1 MEKGEEVIT
10 LKITLRAFE
19 EIYNMG
25 LIDLSSKDF
34 KISRIEPHEVE
45 YDYDELWRKYKK
57 ESNEAY
63 KKLKEH
69 EFKLRHERK

>member
-1 MEKGEEVIT
+1 MEQGEEVIT
-10 LKITLRAFE
+10 LKITMAAFE
-19 EIYNMG
+19 ELYNMG
-25 LIDLSSKDF
+25 LIDLDEKEY

-45 YDYDELWRKYKK
+45 YDYDEQWRELKK
-57 ESNEAY
+57 ASNEAY